1 MLPEWE
7 IWLDHNVA
15 PIIGKWLKD
24 DFDLRVK
31 SAYSL
36 QMERLSDLQI
46 YQKAKE
52 AGKIIIIL
60 RDSDIKGIINA
71 NGAPPKLINIKVG
84 NCTNRFLYSILQ
96 KHIERTLRLL
106 IDFDNNIVQ
115 IEI

>member
-1 MLPEWE
+1 MLPDWE

-31 SAYSL
+31 SANSL
-36 QMERLSDLQI
+36 QMETLSDLQI

-52 AGKIIIIL
+52 AGKIIIVS

-84 NCTNRFLYSILQ
+84 NCTNRFLYSILK
-96 KHIERTLRLL
+96 KHIERVLRLL
-106 IDFDNNIVQ
+106 IDF
-115 IEI
+115 